1 MQTNLTDQPI
11 GVFDSGLG
19 GLTVVQELWREL
31 PQEQIIY
38 FGDTARVPYGSRSP
52 EEIIEFNAEII
63 EFLLAEKV
71 KIIVF
76 ACNTSTSLAL
86 DAMRQRYPVPM
97 FGIIQ
102 PGAKAALA
110 TTQNKRIGLM
120 ATEATVRSGAYR
132 YAIHDLDSQAVLIE
146 QACPKLVPL
155 IEKGE
160 IVGPETSQA
169 LGEYLLPLQQ
179 GEVDTIIY
187 GCTHYPFLEPE
198 IKRIFPQQFQ
208 LVNPACS
215 CAQEVREYLK
225 QNRLTAQEKPGED
238 RYFVSGDPG
247 KFQQLGTR
255 LINRLLT
262 VPQKVDVFSPGP
274 LKIVL

>member
-1 MQTNLTDQPI
+1 MQTNIVNQPI

-31 PQEQIIY
+31 PQEQILY
-38 FGDTARVPYGSRSP
+38 FGDTARVPYGPRDP
-52 EEIIEFNAEII
+52 EEIIKFNAEII
-63 EFLLAEKV
+63 EFLLVAKV

-86 DAMRQRYPVPM
+86 DVMRQRYPVPM

-102 PGAKAALA
+102 PGARAALA
-110 TTQNKRIGLM
+110 NTQNKRIGLM

-132 YAIHDLDSQAVLIE
+132 YAIQALDSQAILIE

-155 IEKGE
+155 IENGE
-160 IVGPETSQA
+160 ISGPETSAA
-169 LGEYLLPLQQ
+169 LSEYLLPLQQ

-198 IKRIFPQQFQ
+198 IKRLFPQQFQ
-208 LVNPACS
+208 LINPARS
-215 CAQEVREYLK
+215 CVQEVREYLE
-225 QNRLTAQEKPGED
+225 QNCLTAQAKPGED

-247 KFQQLGTR
+247 KFQQLGTK
-255 LINRLLT
+255 LINRDLPI
-262 VPQKVDVFSPGP
+262 PQKVDV
-274 LKIVL
+274 L